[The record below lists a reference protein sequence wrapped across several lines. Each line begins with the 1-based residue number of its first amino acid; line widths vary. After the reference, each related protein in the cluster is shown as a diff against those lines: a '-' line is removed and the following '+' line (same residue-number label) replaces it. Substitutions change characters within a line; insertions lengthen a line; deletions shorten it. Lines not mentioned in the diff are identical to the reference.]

1 MVFLRFVLTCWF
13 CLVTTSAFATTRL
26 TIYAYHQAPPF
37 IINADTETGLNYD
50 IVRELTKLL
59 DDKYQLDL
67 QIISRPELNARLA
80 ADLPTMVLW
89 ANPAWFQ
96 AKEKPYHWSPAL
108 FVDREI
114 FVSPYDVE
122 LKIEQLTDLKDKV
135 VGGIQG
141 YKYPGVDELIT
152 DNQVKRIDSSS
163 DKENLGRLLDKSV
176 DLIVITRSSFLY
188 YGRQQQFL
196 GKMKVVGQP
205 YPSYKR
211 QILITQHYT
220 ELLPVLEQAFNKL
233 NKQPGWK
240 ARLELYGLKS
250 Q

>member
-1 MVFLRFVLTCWF
+1 MMFFRFVLTCWF
-13 CLVTTSAFATTRL
+13 CVVTTNALAATRL

-37 IINADTETGLNYD
+37 IINAETETGLNYD
-50 IVRELTKLL
+50 IVRELAKLL
-59 DDKYQLDL
+59 GEQYQLDL
-67 QIISRPELNARLA
+67 QIISRPSLNARLA
-80 ADLPTMVLW
+80 ADQPTIVLW

-96 AKEKPYHWSPAL
+96 AKDKPYHWSPAL

-114 FVSPYDVE
+114 FVSPYDKE
-122 LKIEQLTDLKDKV
+122 TKIDQLIDLKGKTI
-135 VGGIQG
+135 GGIQG
-141 YKYPGVDELIT
+141 YKYPGVDELIHQK
-152 DNQVKRIDSSS
+152 QVQRIDASS
-163 DKENLGRLLDKSV
+163 DKENLGRLLDQSV

-220 ELLPVLEQAFNKL
+220 ELLPVLEQAFNQL
-233 NKQPGWK
+233 NQQSGWK

-250 Q
+250 